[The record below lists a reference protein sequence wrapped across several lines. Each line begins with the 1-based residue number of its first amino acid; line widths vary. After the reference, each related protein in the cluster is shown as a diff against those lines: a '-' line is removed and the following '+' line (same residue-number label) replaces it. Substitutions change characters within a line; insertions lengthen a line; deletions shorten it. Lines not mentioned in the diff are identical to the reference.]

1 MCLVISVQ
9 VTCAV
14 VLFNDSFYG
23 LIVRVCSLLCLDSPW
38 KRKEKK
44 FLIINCFTNVF
55 YLWKFRWMITFKSVL
70 FIWLQ

>member
-23 LIVRVCSLLCLDSPW
+23 LIMRVCSLLCLGSPW

-44 FLIINCFTNVF
+44 FTNVF